1 MPVNKK
7 VKSKKSVS
15 TIKKSVKKII
25 NKNSNKKSNKKSNL
39 AKNSIKKVVS
49 KNTKKIATTKYYVS
63 ETPLK
68 YADREIFGAIKREYK
83 RELSVLELIASE
95 NIVSRA
101 VMEAQGSIFTNKY
114 AEGYPEKRYYGGC
127 AEADVIENL
136 AIDRAKKL
144 FKAPFINVQ
153 PHSGSQANMGVYMSI
168 LQTGDTC
175 LGLSLDAGGHL
186 THGKKVNFSGKI
198 YNFEHYGVS
207 RETMQIDYNEVR
219 DLALKHRPKIIVTG
233 GSAYP
238 RFIDFAKFREIAD
251 EVGAYLLVD
260 MAHIAG
266 LVAAGLHPNPVEYA
280 HFVTGTT
287 HKTLRGPRGGY
298 IISTNEELAKKIDKT
313 IFPGIQG
320 GPLMHVIAAKAVC
333 FKEALDKKFIDYQ
346 KQVLNNAKT
355 MANEFISKNYNII
368 SGGTDTHLI
377 LVDVKSSKGITGQ
390 IAETVLDKAHITI
403 NKNGIPYDSE
413 SPMVTSGMRL
423 GTPAITTRGLKEKDI
438 IELVNYM
445 DEALTN
451 YDNEKIINSVAKKVD
466 ALCKKYPIYKY
477 ISEM

>member
-1 MPVNKK
+1 MPANKK

-25 NKNSNKKSNKKSNL
+25 NKKSNL
-39 AKNSIKKVVS
+39 AKNSIKKVVL
-49 KNTKKIATTKYYVS
+49 KNIKKIATTKYYVS
-63 ETPLK
+63 EIPLK

-114 AEGYPEKRYYGGC
+114 AEGYPAKRYYGGC

-251 EVGAYLLVD
+251 EVEAYLLVD

>member
-15 TIKKSVKKII
+15 SIKKSVKKLI
-25 NKNSNKKSNKKSNL
+25 NKNNDKKSNL

-114 AEGYPEKRYYGGC
+114 AEGYPAKRYYGGC

-333 FKEALDKKFIDYQ
+333 FKEALDKKFVDYQ

-403 NKNGIPYDSE
+403 NKNGIPHDSE

>member
-7 VKSKKSVS
+7 VKSKKSIS
-15 TIKKSVKKII
+15 TIKKSVKKLI
-25 NKNSNKKSNKKSNL
+25 NKNSSKKNNLAKKS

-49 KNTKKIATTKYYVS
+49 KKAVSQKYYVS

-68 YADREIFGAIKREYK
+68 YADREIFGAIKKEYK
-83 RELSVLELIASE
+83 REASGLELIASE

-114 AEGYPEKRYYGGC
+114 AEGYPAKRYYGGC

-207 RETMQIDYNEVR
+207 RETMQIDYNEVK

-333 FKEALDKKFIDYQ
+333 FKEALDKKFVDYQ

>member
-25 NKNSNKKSNKKSNL
+25 NKNSNKKSNL

-114 AEGYPEKRYYGGC
+114 AEGYPAKRYYGGC

-233 GSAYP
+233 GSSYP

-251 EVGAYLLVD
+251 EVEAYLLVD

-333 FKEALDKKFIDYQ
+333 FKEALDKKFVDYQ

>member
-7 VKSKKSVS
+7 VKSKKSIS

-25 NKNSNKKSNKKSNL
+25 NKNSNKKSNL

-83 RELSVLELIASE
+83 REFSGLELIASE

-114 AEGYPEKRYYGGC
+114 AEGYPAKRYYGGC

-298 IISTNEELAKKIDKT
+298 IISTNEELAKKVDKT

-333 FKEALDKKFIDYQ
+333 FKEALDKKFVDYQ

-423 GTPAITTRGLKEKDI
+423 GTPAITTRGLKERDI

-466 ALCKKYPIYKY
+466 TLCKKYPIYKY

>member
-25 NKNSNKKSNKKSNL
+25 NKNSNKKSNL

-114 AEGYPEKRYYGGC
+114 AEGYPAKRYYGGC

-219 DLALKHRPKIIVTG
+219 DLALKHRPRIIVTG

-266 LVAAGLHPNPVEYA
+266 LVAAGLHPNPIEYA

-466 ALCKKYPIYKY
+466 SLCKKYPIYKY

>member
-25 NKNSNKKSNKKSNL
+25 NKKSNL
-39 AKNSIKKVVS
+39 AKNSIKKVVA
-49 KNTKKIATTKYYVS
+49 KKLISAKYYVS

-114 AEGYPEKRYYGGC
+114 AEGYPAKRYYGGC
-127 AEADVIENL
+127 AEADIIENL

-233 GSAYP
+233 GSSYP

-251 EVGAYLLVD
+251 EVEAYLLVD

-313 IFPGIQG
+313 IFPGIKG

-333 FKEALDKKFIDYQ
+333 FKEALDKKFVDYQ

>member
-25 NKNSNKKSNKKSNL
+25 NKNSNKKSNL

-83 RELSVLELIASE
+83 REFSGLELIASE

-114 AEGYPEKRYYGGC
+114 AEGYPAKRYYGGC

-207 RETMQIDYNEVR
+207 RETMQIDYKEVR

-251 EVGAYLLVD
+251 EVEAYLLVD

-333 FKEALDKKFIDYQ
+333 FKEALDKKFVDYQ

>member
-25 NKNSNKKSNKKSNL
+25 NKNSNKKSNL

-114 AEGYPEKRYYGGC
+114 AEGYPAKRYYGGC
-127 AEADVIENL
+127 AEADVVESL
-136 AIDRAKKL
+136 AIERAKKL

-233 GSAYP
+233 GSSYP

-333 FKEALDKKFIDYQ
+333 FKEALDKKFVDYQ

>member
-1 MPVNKK
+1 MPISKK
-7 VKSKKSVS
+7 IKSKKSVS
-15 TIKKSVKKII
+15 KIKKSGKKINLVKKTAE
-25 NKNSNKKSNKKSNL
+25 NKT
-39 AKNSIKKVVS
+39 SIKKS
-49 KNTKKIATTKYYVS
+49 AKYYVS

-68 YADREIFGAIKREYK
+68 YADREIFGSIKREYK
-83 RELSVLELIASE
+83 REANGLELIASE

-114 AEGYPEKRYYGGC
+114 AEGYPSKRYYGGC
-127 AEADVIENL
+127 VEADVVESL
-136 AIDRAKKL
+136 AIERAKKL

-153 PHSGSQANMGVYMSI
+153 PHSGSQANMGVYMAV
-168 LQTGDTC
+168 LQPGDTC

-186 THGKKVNFSGKI
+186 THGKKINFSGSI

-207 RETMQIDYNEVR
+207 RETMQIDYDEVR
-219 DLALKHRPKIIVTG
+219 DLAFKCKPKMIVTG
-233 GSAYP
+233 ASAYP
-238 RFIDFAKFREIAD
+238 RFIDFEKFRSIAD

-298 IISTNEELAKKIDKT
+298 IISSNEELAKKVDKT

-320 GPLMHVIAAKAVC
+320 GPLMHIIAAKAVC
-333 FKEALDKKFIDYQ
+333 FKEALDKKFVAYQ

-355 MANEFISKNYNII
+355 MASEFISKNYNII

-377 LVDVKSSKGITGQ
+377 LVDVKSSKKITGK

-413 SPMVTSGMRL
+413 SPMVTSGIRL
-423 GTPAITTRGLKEKDI
+423 GTPAITTRGLKEKDVV
-438 IELVNYM
+438 ELVNYI
-445 DEALTN
+445 DEVLTN

-477 ISEM
+477 IADM

>member
-25 NKNSNKKSNKKSNL
+25 NKNSNKKSNL

-114 AEGYPEKRYYGGC
+114 AEGYPAKRYYGGC

-251 EVGAYLLVD
+251 EVEAYLLVD

-355 MANEFISKNYNII
+355 MSNEFISKNYNII

>member
-25 NKNSNKKSNKKSNL
+25 NKNSNKKSNL

-68 YADREIFGAIKREYK
+68 YADKEIFGAIKREYN

-114 AEGYPEKRYYGGC
+114 AEGYPGKRYYGGC

-251 EVGAYLLVD
+251 EVEAYLLVD

-333 FKEALDKKFIDYQ
+333 FKEALDKKFVDYQ

>member
-25 NKNSNKKSNKKSNL
+25 NKNSNKKSNL

-83 RELSVLELIASE
+83 REFSGLELIASE

-114 AEGYPEKRYYGGC
+114 AEGYPAKRYYGGC

-251 EVGAYLLVD
+251 EVEAYLLVD

-423 GTPAITTRGLKEKDI
+423 GTPAITTRGLKERDI

>member
-7 VKSKKSVS
+7 VKLKKSVS

-25 NKNSNKKSNKKSNL
+25 NKNSNKKSNL

-114 AEGYPEKRYYGGC
+114 AEGYPAKRYYGGC

-355 MANEFISKNYNII
+355 MSNEFISKNYNII

-445 DEALTN
+445 DEVLTN

>member
-25 NKNSNKKSNKKSNL
+25 NKNSNKKSNL

-114 AEGYPEKRYYGGC
+114 AEGYPAKRYYGGC

-466 ALCKKYPIYKY
+466 SLCKKYPIYKY

>member
-25 NKNSNKKSNKKSNL
+25 NKNSNKKSNL

-114 AEGYPEKRYYGGC
+114 AEGYPAKRYYGGC

-438 IELVNYM
+438 VELVNYM

>member
-25 NKNSNKKSNKKSNL
+25 NKNSNKKSNL

-114 AEGYPEKRYYGGC
+114 AEGYPAKRYYGGC

-377 LVDVKSSKGITGQ
+377 LIDVKSSKGITGQ

>member
-7 VKSKKSVS
+7 VKSKKSIS

-25 NKNSNKKSNKKSNL
+25 NKNSNKKSNL

-83 RELSVLELIASE
+83 REFSGLELIASE

-114 AEGYPEKRYYGGC
+114 AEGYPAKRYYGGC

-298 IISTNEELAKKIDKT
+298 IISTNEELAKKVDKT

-333 FKEALDKKFIDYQ
+333 FKEALDKNFVDYQ

-451 YDNEKIINSVAKKVD
+451 CDNEKIINSVAKKVD

>member
-1 MPVNKK
+1 MPTNKK

-25 NKNSNKKSNKKSNL
+25 NKNSNKKSNL

-114 AEGYPEKRYYGGC
+114 AEGYPAKRYYGGC
-127 AEADVIENL
+127 TEADVIENL

-251 EVGAYLLVD
+251 EVEAYLLVD

-333 FKEALDKKFIDYQ
+333 FKEALDKKFVDYQ

>member
-25 NKNSNKKSNKKSNL
+25 NKNSNKKSNL

-83 RELSVLELIASE
+83 REASGLELIASE

-114 AEGYPEKRYYGGC
+114 AEGYPAKRYYGGC

-198 YNFEHYGVS
+198 YNFVHYGVS

>member
-25 NKNSNKKSNKKSNL
+25 NKNSNKKSNL

-114 AEGYPEKRYYGGC
+114 AEGYPAKRYYGGC

-186 THGKKVNFSGKI
+186 THGKNINFSGKI
-198 YNFEHYGVS
+198 YNFVHYGVS

-251 EVGAYLLVD
+251 EVEAYLLVD

-298 IISTNEELAKKIDKT
+298 IISTNEELAKKVDKT

-403 NKNGIPYDSE
+403 NKNGIPHDSE

-451 YDNEKIINSVAKKVD
+451 YDNEKIINLVAKKVD

>member
-1 MPVNKK
+1 MPANKK

-25 NKNSNKKSNKKSNL
+25 NKNSNKKSNL

-68 YADREIFGAIKREYK
+68 YADKEIFGAIKREYK

-114 AEGYPEKRYYGGC
+114 AEGYPAKRYYGGC

-233 GSAYP
+233 GSSYP
-238 RFIDFAKFREIAD
+238 RFIDFAKFREIVD

-413 SPMVTSGMRL
+413 SPMITSGMRL

>member
-25 NKNSNKKSNKKSNL
+25 NKNSNKKSNL
-39 AKNSIKKVVS
+39 AKNSIKKVVT

-114 AEGYPEKRYYGGC
+114 AEGYPAKRYYGGC

-333 FKEALDKKFIDYQ
+333 FKEALDKKFVDYQ

>member
-25 NKNSNKKSNKKSNL
+25 NKNSNKKSNL

-114 AEGYPEKRYYGGC
+114 AEGYPAKRYYGGC

-251 EVGAYLLVD
+251 EVEAYLLVD

-423 GTPAITTRGLKEKDI
+423 GTPAITTRGLKEKNI

>member
-7 VKSKKSVS
+7 VKSKKSIS

-25 NKNSNKKSNKKSNL
+25 NKNSNKKSNL

-49 KNTKKIATTKYYVS
+49 KNTKKLATTKYYVS

-83 RELSVLELIASE
+83 REFSGLELIASE

-114 AEGYPEKRYYGGC
+114 AEGYPAKRYYGGC

-298 IISTNEELAKKIDKT
+298 IISTNEELAKKVDKT

-333 FKEALDKKFIDYQ
+333 FKEALDKKFVDYQ

-466 ALCKKYPIYKY
+466 TLCKKYPIYKY

>member
-25 NKNSNKKSNKKSNL
+25 NKNSNKKSNL

-49 KNTKKIATTKYYVS
+49 ENTKKIATTKYYVS

-68 YADREIFGAIKREYK
+68 YADKEIFGAIKREYK

-333 FKEALDKKFIDYQ
+333 FKEALDKKFVDYQ

>member
-1 MPVNKK
+1 MPVIKTN
-7 VKSKKSVS
+7 SKKSVYA
-15 TIKKSVKKII
+15 IKKSVKKLI
-25 NKNSNKKSNKKSNL
+25 NKNSNKKSNL

-114 AEGYPEKRYYGGC
+114 AEGYPAKRYYGGC

-438 IELVNYM
+438 IELINYM

-477 ISEM
+477 IADM

>member
-1 MPVNKK
+1 MPTNKK
-7 VKSKKSVS
+7 VKSKKSIS
-15 TIKKSVKKII
+15 TIKKSVKKLI
-25 NKNSNKKSNKKSNL
+25 NKNSSKKNNLAKKS

-49 KNTKKIATTKYYVS
+49 KKAVSPKYYVS

-68 YADREIFGAIKREYK
+68 YADREIFGAIKKEYK
-83 RELSVLELIASE
+83 REASGLELIASE

-114 AEGYPEKRYYGGC
+114 AEGYPAKRYYGGC

-251 EVGAYLLVD
+251 EVEAYLLVD

>member
-15 TIKKSVKKII
+15 IIKKSVKKII
-25 NKNSNKKSNKKSNL
+25 NKNSNKKSNL

-114 AEGYPEKRYYGGC
+114 AEGYPAKRYYGGC

-219 DLALKHRPKIIVTG
+219 DLALKHLPKIIVTG

-451 YDNEKIINSVAKKVD
+451 YENEKIINSVAKKVD

>member
-25 NKNSNKKSNKKSNL
+25 NKNSNKKSNL

-68 YADREIFGAIKREYK
+68 YADKEIFGAIKREYK
-83 RELSVLELIASE
+83 REASGLELIASE

-114 AEGYPEKRYYGGC
+114 AEGYPAKRYYGGC

-186 THGKKVNFSGKI
+186 THGKKINFSGKI

>member
-25 NKNSNKKSNKKSNL
+25 NKNSNKKSNL

-114 AEGYPEKRYYGGC
+114 AEGYPAKRYYGGC

-451 YDNEKIINSVAKKVD
+451 YDNEKIINLVARKVD
-466 ALCKKYPIYKY
+466 DLCKKYPIYKY

>member
-25 NKNSNKKSNKKSNL
+25 NKNSNKKSNL

-114 AEGYPEKRYYGGC
+114 AEGYPAKRYYGGC

-251 EVGAYLLVD
+251 EVEAYLLVD

-298 IISTNEELAKKIDKT
+298 IISINEELAKKIDKT